1 MHPAM
6 LPFGQTCPARPRSR
20 RGRQAGFSLVEV
32 IAVLVVVALLF
43 TLVGGSVYRNLDSV
57 KIRRVSNDIV
67 AAMRY
72 TRGQAIV
79 THEEQF
85 LEIDIERRSFKAAD
99 RATQEL
105 PEGVDI
111 TLRTA
116 AMDILDET
124 RGRVRFYPD
133 GSSTGGT
140 VTLMAGDR
148 VWRVQV
154 AWLTGEITRESSVE
168 GRL

>member
-1 MHPAM
+1 MTASETWPTPA
-6 LPFGQTCPARPRSR
+6 GAG
-20 RGRQAGFSLVEV
+20 RGVAVQRGFSLVELL
-32 IAVLVVVALLF
+32 AVLVIVALMF
-43 TLVGGSVYRNLDSV
+43 GLVGGSIYRNLDSV
-57 KIRRVSNDIV
+57 KVRRAGSDVLT
-67 AAMRY
+67 ALRY

-85 LEIDIERRSFKAAD
+85 LEVDIEERSYSAAD
-99 RATQEL
+99 RPDKVL
-105 PEGVDI
+105 PDGVDI

-116 AMDILDET
+116 AMDILDER

-140 VTLMAGDR
+140 ITLMAGDR

-154 AWLTGEITRESSVE
+154 AWLTGEISLETSVAE
-168 GRL
+168 GP